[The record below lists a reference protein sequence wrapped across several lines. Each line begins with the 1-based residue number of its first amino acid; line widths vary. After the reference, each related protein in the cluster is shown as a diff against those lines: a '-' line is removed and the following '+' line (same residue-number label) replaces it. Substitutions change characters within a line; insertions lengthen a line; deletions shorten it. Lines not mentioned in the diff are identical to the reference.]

1 MGNTLDGLRF
11 APVSAKRG
19 STINK
24 SHGLLRAPGSPAIL
38 PVFALFSLPLAV
50 FVLIRVSV
58 SKA

>member
-24 SHGLLRAPGSPAIL
+24 SHGLLRAPGAPAIL
-38 PVFALFSLPLAV
+38 PVFALF
-50 FVLIRVSV
+50 RVKKV
-58 SKA
+58 PFYTHV